1 MSDAVGPSHHLPP
14 PQSTPATANVPAL
27 VKQMQEQVL
36 AIAENL
42 QKILEDPSITE
53 QPSFLQKMTDDG
65 SRLNTTV
72 EQAIKLR

>member
-1 MSDAVGPSHHLPP
+1 MSDAVGPSQPLP

-27 VKQMQEQVL
+27 VQQMQNQVL

-42 QKILEDPSITE
+42 RKILEDPSITA

-65 SRLNTTV
+65 SHLNLTV